1 MKDCVSIIGPIG
13 SLFSGP
19 VQDICSS
26 LRSLKF
32 IQTNSEAEAF
42 LPEVNW
48 KKVNSVARRAQLTK
62 VKMNKLALKW
72 EGWQS
77 EDVSEKMED
86 AEKEVEESEH
96 DNEEIFPFLREKGP
110 PLIPKSVSTLY
121 GAMKRDSNRV

>member
-13 SLFSGP
+13 YIYSGP

-42 LPEVNW
+42 LPDVSW

-62 VKMNKLALKW
+62 VKMNKLALKL

-96 DNEEIFPFLREKGP
+96 DNEEIFPFLRGK
-110 PLIPKSVSTLY
+110 KVHH
-121 GAMKRDSNRV
+121 